1 MDKPSINGNTIV
13 IPSNAKYLNAVDDFV
28 EGFLREYGTGE
39 SVVADIAISV
49 SELVNNAII
58 HGNKVSEDAVVTIS
72 VERDGDSVIVSVTDE
87 GGGFNLTE
95 IDDPLKDENLMKE
108 VGRGIFIVESL
119 MDKVEITPSE
129 NGTTVSI
136 SKKIA

>member
-13 IPSNAKYLNAVDDFV
+13 IPSNAKYLSAVDDFI

-49 SELVNNAII
+49 SELVNNAIV
-58 HGNKVSEDAVVTIS
+58 HGNKVTEDAIVS
-72 VERDGDSVIVSVTDE
+72 VAIVRDGDSVTISVTDE
-87 GGGFNLTE
+87 GGGFNPTE
-95 IDDPLKDENLMKE
+95 IDDPLKDENLLKE

-119 MDKVEITPSE
+119 MDKVEITPTQ

>member
-1 MDKPSINGNTIV
+1 MDTPSIDGNTIV
-13 IPSNAKYLNAVDDFV
+13 IPSNPKFLTDVDTFV
-28 EGFLREYGTGE
+28 EGYLREYGTSD

-49 SELVNNAII
+49 SELVNNAIV
-58 HGNKVSEDAVVTIS
+58 HGNKISEDAVVTVS
-72 VERDGDSVIVSVTDE
+72 VTRNGDSVTIAVTDE
-87 GGGFNLTE
+87 GGGFNPQE
-95 IDDPLKDENLMKE
+95 IDDPLKEENLMKE

-119 MDKVEITPSE
+119 MDKVEITPTD

>member
-1 MDKPSINGNTIV
+1 MDKPTVNGNTIV
-13 IPSNAKYLNAVDDFV
+13 VPSSTKFLAAVDDFV
-28 EGFLREYGTGE
+28 EGFLREYGTSE

-49 SELVNNAII
+49 SELVNNAIT
-58 HGNKVSEDAVVTIS
+58 HGNKISENAIVSVSVTR
-72 VERDGDSVIVSVTDE
+72 EGDSVTIAVTDE
-87 GGGFNLTE
+87 GGGFNPQE
-95 IDDPLKDENLMKE
+95 IDDPLKEENLLKE

-119 MDKVEITPSE
+119 MDKVEITPTD